1 VAWRHGL
8 MVVCVALIVG
18 GCATLT
24 KPLVDNDPIALRL
37 SEAEVPEPQLLN
49 VLIEVFDPGALP
61 ESEEEARGLTKSIR
75 EAEARYIPAH
85 LKDTMQRTGFWGPV
99 RVVPAGT
106 AGGEVRVTGRILK
119 SDGEVLKLAI
129 KADDATGALW
139 FSETYEAV
147 VDATAYDHLTGH
159 DVDVF
164 QNLYNRIA
172 NDLDRYRAEMLPA
185 RAKTIRDVA
194 EIRFAKEFAP
204 EAFAGYLEKK
214 QPEPGLLGKFSGLV
228 TPASTAEYGSAEDQQ
243 QPYNAEKVADEEASL
258 HYAIVRLPAED
269 DPMLARIRR
278 IRIRDDMLI
287 DTFDMQYER
296 LYRDMNKVYAQW
308 RESRLAET
316 DMIRDSQARANDER
330 TKGILKIVGTV
341 ALEVACVAIT
351 GRSCLTVGTAT
362 LATIAVSSGVRQIG
376 EASNIE
382 AEAELNRTALVE
394 LGQSFDADVKPIVL
408 EVEGQNVE
416 LTGSAQAKF
425 RQWRKVLRALHE
437 RSDSQYSPCLAEAG
451 GTAQIAKAKAPT
463 AMERNPCAENRS

>member
-1 VAWRHGL
+1 MRWRQAL
-8 MVVCVALIVG
+8 LVVCAAIIVS
-18 GCATLT
+18 GCATIAR
-24 KPLVDNDPIALRL
+24 PLVNNEPIALRL

-49 VLIEVFDPGALP
+49 VLIEVFDAGELP

-99 RVVPAGT
+99 RVVPADT

-129 KADDATGALW
+129 RAEDATGVLW
-139 FSETYEAV
+139 FSKTYEAV
-147 VDATAYDHLTGH
+147 IDSTAYDLAAGP
-159 DVDVF
+159 DIDVF
-164 QNLYNRIA
+164 QNMYNGIA
-172 NDLDRYRAEMLPA
+172 NDLDQYRAEMLPS

-214 QPEPGLLGKFSGLV
+214 QPDPGLLGKFSGLV
-228 TPASTAEYGSAEDQQ
+228 TPASAAEYGSAEDEP
-243 QPYNAEKVADEEASL
+243 QPYDTEKVTEGEPSL

-278 IRIRDDMLI
+278 IKIRDDMLI

-308 RESRLAET
+308 RESRMAET
-316 DMIRDSQARANDER
+316 DMIRDSQARANEER

-437 RSDSQYSPCLAEAG
+437 RTDSRYSPCTANAG
-451 GTAQIAKAKAPT
+451 GTAQDDKAKSPT
-463 AMERNPCAENRS
+463 ATERNPCTENRS